1 MAVVHFDTFTRSGMQ
16 ITATFT
22 RSGNQSFS
30 IRYRNASH
38 HISSSLPRFNAR
50 VFDCRNGLRY
60 ECVYYR
66 SRKDFNDKN
75 KKASYW
81 DKIGQKIHLSAEEAE
96 AKFLEHKNCIRSLS
110 NPKPMFSTVLELAT
124 IRLIMTNR
132 RSKFACSK
140 ISAIPR
146 PRCCLLFSLHARVY
160 LTFSLTETFACGRLC
175 DRCDYMETAF
185 FAIVCD
191 CLRSAICDLRST
203 IVCDRL
209 RSYGNQP

>member
-1 MAVVHFDTFTRSGMQ
+1 MRSY
-16 ITATFT
+16 
-22 RSGNQSFS
+22 GNQSFA
-30 IRYRNASH
+30 IRDRNASH
-38 HISSSLPRFNAR
+38 NISSSLPRFNAR

-66 SRKDFNDKN
+66 SRRDFNDKN

-96 AKFLEHKNCIRSLS
+96 AKFLQHKNCIRSLS

-124 IRLIMTNR
+124 TRLIMTNR

-140 ISAIPR
+140 ISALPHS
-146 PRCCLLFSLHARVY
+146 RCCLLFSLHVRVY
-160 LTFSLTETFACGRLC
+160 LTYACGRLC

-191 CLRSAICDLRST
+191 YLRSAIRDH
-203 IVCDRL
+203 L
-209 RSYGNQP
+209 RSYGNQPLV